1 MEHDAPLTGEMNGAG
16 ASSRGAHE
24 PVSDQTRKATV
35 MTFKT
40 TANTSST
47 TPFKRFGMASL
58 VAVLLATTALQGDVF
73 AHSAHDEEVAATGQA
88 LVEEEAS
95 LLDTLLEEL
104 LLGSVEAAATISITS
119 NGSVRSIVADG
130 LPDHSTGAFPNANN
144 PNSISTQSYRFSMST
159 EPSLNSN
166 ATSAD
171 RYVFGVALNG
181 VIFDPAT
188 AEFWNRDRSS
198 GWNYEA
204 FGTQTQNL
212 GLDSSNAHVQPN
224 GAYHYHA
231 LPDGLYDRLADASSP
246 TLIGYAA
253 DGFPIYG
260 PLSYAN
266 PNDASSGLV
275 EMQSSYVVRSGTRDS
290 GPGGVYD
297 GTFTADWVYSAGS
310 GTLDVCN
317 GRTGVTE
324 EYPDGTYYY
333 VITDE
338 FPYVPRCFA
347 GDPDASFS
355 KQNARGGMQQPRRRP
370 GADGERRPGGD
381 QRPGFRRPPPPR
393 G

>member
-1 MEHDAPLTGEMNGAG
+1 
-16 ASSRGAHE
+16 
-24 PVSDQTRKATV
+24 
-35 MTFKT
+35 MTQD
-40 TANTSST
+40 TSSSQWLK
-47 TPFKRFGMASL
+47 PFGVASM
-58 VAVLLATTALQGDVF
+58 VAVLLATTALPADVF
-73 AHSAHDEEVAATGQA
+73 AHSAHDEEAAATGQA
-88 LVEEEAS
+88 LVEEDTS
-95 LLDTLLEEL
+95 LLDRLLEEL
-104 LLGSVEAAATISITS
+104 LLGSVEAAATITMTAD
-119 NGSVRSIVADG
+119 GAVRTIVADG

-144 PNSISTQSYRFSMST
+144 PNSIATQSYRFSMPT
-159 EPSLNSN
+159 QPSLNSN

-204 FGTQTQNL
+204 FGTGTQNL

-224 GAYHYHA
+224 GAYHYHG
-231 LPDGLYDRLADASSP
+231 LPDALYDRLADASGP

-260 PLSYAN
+260 PLSYADA
-266 PNDASSGLV
+266 NDASSRLV
-275 EMQSSYVVRSGTRDS
+275 EMQSSYVLRSGTRDS

-297 GTFTADWVYSAGS
+297 GTFTADWVYAAGS

-317 GRTGVTE
+317 GRIGVTQ

-338 FPYVPRCFA
+338 FPHVPRCFA

-355 KQNARGGMQQPRRRP
+355 KQNARSDGQQPRRRP
-370 GADGERRPGGD
+370 GAEGPGRDGPPGGD
-381 QRPGFRRPPPPR
+381 GTRRRPPPR

>member
-1 MEHDAPLTGEMNGAG
+1 
-16 ASSRGAHE
+16 
-24 PVSDQTRKATV
+24 
-35 MTFKT
+35 MTQD
-40 TANTSST
+40 TSSSQRL
-47 TPFKRFGMASL
+47 KRFGIASM
-58 VAVLLATTALQGDVF
+58 VAVLLATTALPADAF
-73 AHSAHDEEVAATGQA
+73 AHSAHDEEAAATGQA
-88 LVEEEAS
+88 LVEEDTS
-95 LLDTLLEEL
+95 LLDRLLEEL
-104 LLGSVEAAATISITS
+104 LLGSVEAAATITLTS
-119 NGSVRSIVADG
+119 NESVRSIVADG
-130 LPDHSTGAFPNANN
+130 LPDHSTGAFPNASN
-144 PNSISTQSYRFSMST
+144 PNSISTQSYRFSMPT
-159 EPSLNSN
+159 QPSVNSN
-166 ATSAD
+166 ATMAE

-204 FGTQTQNL
+204 FGAQTQNL
-212 GLDSSNAHVQPN
+212 GLDASNAHVQPN

-231 LPDGLYDRLADASSP
+231 LPDALYERLANASGP

-260 PLSYAN
+260 PLSYADA
-266 PNDASSGLV
+266 NDASSGLV
-275 EMQSSYVVRSGTRDS
+275 EMQSSYVLRSGTRDS
-290 GPGGVYD
+290 GPGGAFD

-317 GRTGVTE
+317 GRTGVTQ
-324 EYPDGTYYY
+324 EYPGGTYYY

-355 KQNARGGMQQPRRRP
+355 KQNARGEGQLPRRRP
-370 GADGERRPGGD
+370 GAEGPGRDGPPGGD
-381 QRPGFRRPPPPR
+381 GTRRRPPPPR